1 MMRDSEE
8 ITVLIFLCREL
19 SVVCLA
25 LKKVSEIREGVEK
38 NGLLLENDL

>member
-1 MMRDSEE
+1 MKRDSEE

-19 SVVCLA
+19 SVVSLA